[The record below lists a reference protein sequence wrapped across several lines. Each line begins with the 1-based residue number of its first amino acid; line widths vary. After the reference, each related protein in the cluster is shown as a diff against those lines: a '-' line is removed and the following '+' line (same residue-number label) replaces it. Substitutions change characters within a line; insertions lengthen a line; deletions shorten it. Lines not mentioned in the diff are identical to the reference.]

1 MKENKD
7 KRRGDAVECAR
18 CDSHSRRGTS
28 MDVRGGNVT
37 ARGRISV
44 VRTYSLIV
52 VLTNYSLRKDI
63 FKEEIKTEKGHE
75 KI

>member
-7 KRRGDAVECAR
+7 KRHRDAVECAR

-37 ARGRISV
+37 ARGRISE
-44 VRTYSLIV
+44 VREEVGNSQI
-52 VLTNYSLRKDI
+52 NYILREMLFII
-63 FKEEIKTEKGHE
+63 FGLYNFFP